1 MNMATFRKKLLGG
14 VERIFRDGKAV
25 VDQEEIEKLPAV
37 VRRLDIGDSIE
48 MEESA
53 PLHPEAPK
61 PTEPEQE
68 LTPPKSEPRV
78 SIISGEPATRR
89 RYLNG
94 EEYWLTEEE
103 YGQYNL
109 GKLAHA
115 IREKSTETVDT
126 IVE

>member
-1 MNMATFRKKLLGG
+1 MNMATFKKKLLGG
-14 VERIFRDGKAV
+14 IERIFKDGSAI
-25 VDQEEIEKLPAV
+25 VDPEEIEKLPAV
-37 VRRLDIGDSIE
+37 VRRLDPGDSIE
-48 MEESA
+48 MELDA
-53 PLHPEAPK
+53 PLHPEAPV

-89 RYLNG
+89 RFLNG

-103 YGQYNL
+103 YGRYNL
-109 GKLAHA
+109 GKLAQA